1 MVRDNTAGMGMKFK
15 ILNLELCNA
24 TFKNIRKKA
33 NMDVIFCRAPEDKD
47 ESIKGESYR
56 AFYITAVNQRNASL
70 KCLHVT

>member
-1 MVRDNTAGMGMKFK
+1 MGMKFK
-15 ILNLELCNA
+15 ILILELRKT

-33 NMDVIFCRAPEDKD
+33 NMNVILCKAPENNKD